1 MDPVKGVGEKNGS
14 LHGGGRTGFIFPS
27 PLAVEGTNNHY
38 LFHLK
43 RNVETMTLHPPLPS
57 RERVRGRGG
66 RKPRRVIMT
75 TRERRNSSVGRTR
88 IAKALRSRMTDTEKL
103 LWRHI
108 RARRLANGKFKRQ
121 QPIGPY
127 IVDFV
132 SFKYRLVVEVD
143 GGQHQDNETDR
154 LRDAWLKARGY
165 QVLRFWNNEVLTE
178 LPAVLERIAEFLS
191 SPLSGEREFN

>member
-1 MDPVKGVGEKNGS
+1 
-14 LHGGGRTGFIFPS
+14 
-27 PLAVEGTNNHY
+27 
-38 LFHLK
+38 
-43 RNVETMTLHPPLPS
+43 
-57 RERVRGRGG
+57 
-66 RKPRRVIMT
+66 MT